1 MVHGKARQGQ
11 ESGTDSGARDQQPF
25 NAAALL
31 SVGGI
36 LAGLAAASCCVV
48 PFLLFLAGISGAWI
62 GNLTAL
68 EPYRPYFSGV
78 AIGCIGYGFYRVYRR
93 PAATCTEGDYCA
105 RPASTRIAK
114 IGLWSATTIVMI
126 ALVSPY
132 IIARFL

>member
-1 MVHGKARQGQ
+1 MAVHGKARQGQ
-11 ESGTDSGARDQQPF
+11 ESVAGAPDQPAFSGT
-25 NAAALL
+25 ALA
-31 SVGGI
+31 VIGGI

-68 EPYRPYFSGV
+68 EPYRPYFAGV
-78 AIGCIGYGFYRVYRR
+78 AIGCIGYGFYRVYRT
-93 PAATCTEGDYCA
+93 PTAACAAGAYCA
-105 RPASTRIAK
+105 TPVSTRITK
-114 IGLWSATTIVMI
+114 IGLWSATTVAAI